1 MTEYADISL
10 REELETRFADA
21 ERRRQEEEFLSRG
34 WQPPAELRPLTDDE
48 KALAYEQVESI
59 RPKRN
64 FTDKASE
71 FVVTN
76 PASRAVGFAL
86 QGISNAGLN
95 PAGYLARSFGVNT
108 SPLTV
113 ENGVERGIEQGAA
126 TGYDLS
132 ALSAAGNIA
141 KGGGLLGQGRS
152 AISIGTQGL
161 LSGEV
166 VPAAASGF
174 AGGFLDGV
182 LNPASAAGQF
192 AANALGSWLGT
203 RGIQNAADSYLPQAK
218 YWWHS
223 RKMPED
229 KEVLDFTPTR
239 EQLAA
244 IKPESKFNP
253 NKKITREE
261 AETLLRD
268 RAVLQKLGIYN
279 DDLSNLPNAVD
290 ERLGIQHML
299 DGDRRSFVRTLNN
312 TVDNPDL
319 TFSQDGKDYFVKK
332 YTDSETGK
340 DFYDFAFTK
349 GNDLFDKY
357 PKQKP
362 NGIIN
367 QITDKNKTTQNMSL
381 SSRVSQA
388 TGRGTYPL
396 TNETITK
403 IPRFNAVVNPT
414 LPHVSSV
421 YRDLSPYQSDVLQSA
436 ISKGIKNSRYP
447 AGSWDSLNKAR
458 RYLNSVSGS
467 ERLSGDMGVVRR
479 NFNEVLG
486 TALEREGY
494 SKAAESLRN
503 LKGKTYWS
511 RYPYMST
518 FVPPFLSADRD
529 N

>member
-1 MTEYADISL
+1 MPEYAGMSL
-10 REELETRFADA
+10 REELKARFADA
-21 ERRRQEEEFLSRG
+21 ERRRQEEDFLSRG

-64 FTDKASE
+64 FTDKVSE
-71 FVVTN
+71 FIVTN

-113 ENGVERGIEQGAA
+113 ENGVERGIEQGMSTA
-126 TGYDLS
+126 YDLS
-132 ALSAAGNIA
+132 ALSVAGNIA
-141 KGGGLLGQGRS
+141 KGSGLLGQGHN
-152 AISIGTQGL
+152 AISISAQGL

-166 VPAAASGF
+166 VPAVASGF

-203 RGIQNAADSYLPQAK
+203 RGIQNTADSYLPQAK

-223 RKMPED
+223 RKMPAD

-253 NKKITREE
+253 NKYTKEETDALFRE
-261 AETLLRD
+261 
-268 RAVLQKLGIYN
+268 RANQQGLGIYN
-279 DDLSNLPNAVD
+279 DDLSYTPEAIE
-290 ERLGIQHML
+290 ERFGVQHL
-299 DGDRRSFVRTLNN
+299 LNEDRRPFVRTLNN
-312 TVDNPDL
+312 TMEKPDVK
-319 TFSQDGKDYFVKK
+319 FSDGKRDYVAKS
-332 YTDSETGK
+332 YGK
-340 DFYDFAFTK
+340 DNGKNF
-349 GNDLFDKY
+349 FDWIILDDNNIVSKY
-357 PKQKP
+357 PTEARKIAKE
-362 NGIIN
+362 I
-367 QITDKNKTTQNMSL
+367 KKSAQNMSL
-381 SSRVSQA
+381 SGRVPLGRTGA
-388 TGRGTYPL
+388 TYTQLP
-396 TNETITK
+396 TETITK
-403 IPRFNAVVNPT
+403 IPRFNAVVNSA

-467 ERLSGDMGVVRR
+467 ERLSGDMGVARR

-503 LKGKTYWS
+503 LNGKTYWS

>member
-1 MTEYADISL
+1 MTDYSNMSL
-10 REELETRFADA
+10 HEELETRFADA
-21 ERRRQEEEFLSRG
+21 ERRRQEEDFLSRG

-64 FTDKASE
+64 FTDKVSE

-76 PASRAVGFAL
+76 PASRAAGFAL

-108 SPLTV
+108 SPLMV

-132 ALSAAGNIA
+132 ALSVAGNIA
-141 KGGGLLGQGRS
+141 KGSGLLGQGHN
-152 AISIGTQGL
+152 AISISAQGL

-192 AANALGSWLGT
+192 AANALGGWLGT
-203 RGIQNAADSYLPQAK
+203 RGIQNTADSYLPQAK

-223 RKMPED
+223 RKMPAD

-253 NKKITREE
+253 NKYTKEE
-261 AETLLRD
+261 ADALFRE
-268 RAVLQKLGIYN
+268 RANQQGLGIYN
-279 DDLSNLPNAVD
+279 DDLSYVPEAV
-290 ERLGIQHML
+290 ENRYGIQHL
-299 DGDRRSFVRTLNN
+299 LGKERNPFVRTLNN
-312 TVDNPDL
+312 TINNPDVR
-319 TFSQDGKDYFVKK
+319 FSSEGRNFVAKMYKDA
-332 YTDSETGK
+332 DTGK
-340 DFYDFAFTK
+340 NFMDYIITENGDIVT
-349 GNDLFDKY
+349 KY
-357 PKQKP
+357 PTKVKRVA
-362 NGIIN
+362 N
-367 QITDKNKTTQNMSL
+367 QIKKSAQNMSL
-381 SSRVSQA
+381 SGRVLQVNDGA
-388 TGRGTYPL
+388 TYAQLPA
-396 TNETITK
+396 ETITK
-403 IPRFNAVVNPT
+403 IPRFNAVVNSA

-467 ERLSGDMGVVRR
+467 ERLSGDMGVARR

-503 LKGKTYWS
+503 LNGKTYWS